1 MTSPQQQ
8 TIIKAYYQSVC
19 GTTHPKNE
27 DSVKIAPPFY
37 GVADGVGGGAA
48 GDVASSTLLNTCAS
62 VSMDTLDA
70 DGVITLLHK
79 ADADIKHAL
88 SQVTDQR
95 GAATMVAAWLN
106 EQAEGFLTW
115 VGDAR
120 IYQIDI
126 MLAQTENTGITTE
139 NTVITDAVTTNA
151 ALHTPLNTSVETL
164 TDKSTNLTDSSIEVL
179 ADTPVNTK
187 KPINEN
193 DSLADVKIDVHV
205 NLTQLTRDHTYG
217 NVADAI
223 PKGWDADDPAHMV
236 GVGKSIVGK
245 PERLPIKLA
254 VGQGLLL
261 CSDGVH
267 KFIPHQQMCHAL
279 EKLIVDASEVTI
291 DVGMTQYAN
300 RLVSLAVQ
308 LGSYDDC
315 SALVLYH
322 ADVNEENTNNS
333 AHTTQKTDSNNATPL
348 NVITPT
354 QRIKS

>member
-1 MTSPQQQ
+1 MTQPHQQ
-8 TIIKAYYQSVC
+8 TLIKAYYQSVC

-62 VSMDTLDA
+62 ANMDELDT
-70 DGVITLLHK
+70 DGVTRLLHK
-79 ADADIKHAL
+79 ADTDIKHAL

-120 IYQIDI
+120 IYQIDV
-126 MLAQTENTGITTE
+126 MLAQTLTS
-139 NTVITDAVTTNA
+139 TTNS
-151 ALHTPLNTSVETL
+151 LHTPLNTANESTDTPINPDASNNATNDTTKNETNLDSVEA
-164 TDKSTNLTDSSIEVL
+164 S
-179 ADTPVNTK
+179 ADTRM
-187 KPINEN
+187 
-193 DSLADVKIDVHV
+193 DVHV

-245 PERLPIKLA
+245 PERLPIKLT

-267 KFIPHQQMCHAL
+267 KFIPHQQMCEAL
-279 EKLIVDASEVTI
+279 QKLIVEANESTI
-291 DVGMTQYAN
+291 DVAIGQYAN
-300 RLVSLAVQ
+300 HLVSLAVQ

-322 ADVNEENTNNS
+322 ADVNQQNVDGNQ
-333 AHTTQKTDSNNATPL
+333 TTQNNETVNATPL
-348 NVITPT
+348 NITTPT
-354 QRIKS
+354 QL